1 MKLLPMKN
9 VIYILALLP
18 TLLFGQSVSY
28 NLRMEK
34 PQNHYFQVEMV
45 LRDFSETDLLVKL
58 PVWAPGSYLVR
69 EFSKNIN
76 QVKAVDENNNPL
88 AVEKTAKNAWKIKK
102 AKARIITVSYE
113 VYAFELT
120 VRTSFLDLSHGFVS
134 GSGVFMYADGY
145 KALGGSVTVFPY
157 KSFATVT
164 TPLKRSADDID
175 NASGKTYIFPNYDV
189 LIDAPFEIG
198 NQTVF
203 HFDAAGVDHEV
214 AFYGEGNYDISKLKQ
229 DMPKVIAAATAVFNG
244 QNPNKNYT
252 FIVHNV
258 VNGQGGLEHLN
269 STVLSVNRWSYA
281 GSGYVDFLNLVAHE
295 YFHLWNVKRIRPINL
310 GPFNYDEENYTTM
323 LWVMEGF
330 TSYYDE
336 LLLVR
341 AGYMTPA
348 EYVKKLQ
355 STINYVEGSVGSRVQ
370 SVAHSS
376 FDAWIKGYRPNENSA
391 NTGMTY
397 YSRGAMLGAYLDALI
412 INQTKG
418 KKCLDHFM
426 QTLYA
431 DYYLK
436 QNRGFT
442 DAEFQQSLEQFIGMD
457 MDDFF
462 AKYVNGTETP
472 DFNAVFGKLGVGVT
486 YVGKNQASFGAS
498 LSQDGGK
505 CSVKSIRSNSSAET
519 GGLSVFDEIISLNGF
534 RIDQSKLEA
543 ALAQYKVGDTFELL
557 VSRDEK
563 LLTLTFKMQAY
574 ERPAFALE
582 QPASK
587 NNLFDYW
594 LRTE

>member
-1 MKLLPMKN
+1 MKN
-9 VIYILALLP
+9 IIYILAFLP
-18 TLLFGQSVSY
+18 TLLFAQSVSY

-45 LRDFSETDLLVKL
+45 LSNFSENELLVKL

-76 QVKAVDENNNPL
+76 QVKAVDENNKSL
-88 AVEKTAKNAWKIKK
+88 EVEKTAKNAWNIKK
-102 AKARIITVSYE
+102 GKAKRVVVNYE

-120 VRTSFLDLSHGFVS
+120 VRTSFLDLTHGFVS

-145 KALGGSVTVFPY
+145 KTLGGSVTVFPY
-157 KSFATVT
+157 KSFTTVT
-164 TPLKRSADDID
+164 TPLKRSADDIE

-229 DMPKVIAAATAVFNG
+229 DMPKVVAAATAVFNG

-341 AGYMTPA
+341 AGYMTPT

-397 YSRGAMLGAYLDALI
+397 YSRGAMLGAYLDAQI
-412 INQTKG
+412 VSESKG
-418 KKCLDHFM
+418 KKCLDNFM
-426 QTLYA
+426 QVLYN

-442 DAEFQQSLEQFIGMD
+442 DAEFQKSLEQFMGHD

-472 DFNAVFGKLGVGVT
+472 DFKTVFGKLGMAVS
-486 YVGKNQASFGAS
+486 YVGKAQASFGAS
-498 LSQDGGK
+498 LAQENGK
-505 CSVKSIRSNSSAET
+505 CTVKSIRSASTAEE
-519 GGLSVFDEIISLNGF
+519 GGLSVFDEVIALNGY
-534 RIDQSKLEA
+534 RIDQAKLEGS
-543 ALAQYKVGDTFELL
+543 LAGFKPGDRFELL

-563 LLTLTFKMQAY
+563 LMNLSFQLQTY
-574 ERPAFALE
+574 ERPAYALE